1 MSVDDQSALKTFL
14 NTGIDQFVKHQE
26 VVFCHSDWHIE
37 RALLELE
44 KHKLTSAPVLDQKG
58 KPVAFI
64 DVLDLVA
71 SLVQFSKAPVPNK
84 NGDVSTSL
92 ETDDFSML
100 MLRNC
105 RFHVQNVLEIIDL
118 SKRNPFFAFPGN
130 TKLIDILK
138 IFSTGVHRVAIH
150 GSDEKL
156 SHVFTQSTVI
166 QLLHKNPVLLGS
178 CKDKTASELKM
189 GESYDRIVRVSPTTV
204 AIDAFQLLHEKS
216 VSALAVVNETS
227 KVILDQV
234 SASDLREMSFY
245 VTGDSKFNFKSFLLP
260 ITELISKIKKVTGR
274 RKDHFVS
281 VPEGSSIQN
290 IIQAMVEHQIHRV
303 WLVESSGVLKRVV
316 SMTDV
321 ISALLLCT
329 WSNVS

>member
-245 VTGDSKFNFKSFLLP
+245 
-260 ITELISKIKKVTGR
+260 KVTGR